1 MKIRVLLLVG
11 FVLLAVQS
19 LAQTT
24 PTLNYQGV
32 ITSNGTNYNGT
43 GYFKFALENGEDA
56 SDRFWSNDDTPGVAV
71 EPEGAVS
78 LYVDHG
84 LFHTELGDTNEDMV
98 ALSPLIFH
106 QPHEFWLHIWFS
118 ATTNS
123 PFTKLAPAVQI
134 KPASLNTINTGNLIV
149 VDPNGSA
156 DFQEIQPAIDY
167 AEGRG
172 VVILLMPGFYELS
185 APLEFPN
192 GSYFTLMGVMK
203 DRVAIQNTNGAAMVL
218 GKDLTIRS
226 ISLTGDPAVTDD
238 GAESGFEVDMFG
250 CSLNGYGAGCAVELS
265 GTGEANFVE
274 CEIETGNSG
283 AYAMR
288 LRDSSTSSEFK
299 DCEVY
304 GSVEITNLQADIEF
318 TDCQLYAGELS
329 PAVAVTVQNSG
340 MDSFVDFRRCRLIG
354 SAAPALSLSADADRD
369 AEASLIGCELFT
381 FGSNDMYT
389 IVLDNAATND
399 VEDVSLMI
407 QSSEVSGWESRG
419 AVSVSHAEL
428 EVNNSTLEG
437 EDYGVRVEEGGWLE
451 MIHSQVEGDV
461 AGIRAI
467 GPATVELEM
476 STANAGEEEEGGGV
490 GIWAEGDVFVLLF
503 NSSVNGDGS
512 GTNAVGLRL
521 EADGSSAPYAMLSGA
536 VVFGEHRGLEAVGG
550 SGLKAA
556 GSTFISITNIPAE
569 LREQDGQ
576 PNAQFTS
583 SVFMRLDNAAKP
595 AVLLS
600 GSNPA
605 IPLIANCQIEAPG
618 HNACFGPSGATI
630 LMLNSVLSTNV
641 GSGITLAAPAS
652 VLTNGNYILP

>member
-1 MKIRVLLLVG
+1 MKIRVVL
-11 FVLLAVQS
+11 FVSFFLLAVQG

-32 ITSNGTNYNGT
+32 VSSGGSNYNGT

-56 SDRFWSNDDTPGVAV
+56 SERFWSNDDTSGVAV
-71 EPEGAVS
+71 KPEGTVS

-106 QPHEFWLHIWFS
+106 QPHEFWLHTWFS
-118 ATTNS
+118 TNGTS
-123 PFTKLAPAVQI
+123 FTKLAPAVQI
-134 KPASLNTINTGNLIV
+134 KPAALNTINTGNLIV

-172 VVILLMPGFYELS
+172 VVILLMPGFYHLS
-185 APLEFPN
+185 APLVFPD
-192 GSYFTLMGVMK
+192 GSYFVLMGIMAE
-203 DRVAIQNTNGAAMVL
+203 RVHILNTNGAAMVL

-329 PAVAVTVQNSG
+329 PAVAVQNSG
-340 MDSFVDFRRCRLIG
+340 MDSFVNFRGCRLMG

-369 AEASLIGCELFT
+369 AEVSLTGCELST
-381 FGSNDMYT
+381 FGSNDTYT
-389 IVLDNAATND
+389 IVLDNAGGND

-419 AVSVSHAEL
+419 AVFVSHAEL

-476 STANAGEEEEGGGV
+476 STANAGEEEESGGT
-490 GIWAEGDVFVLLF
+490 GIWAEGGVRVLLV

-550 SGLKAA
+550 SGLKAS
-556 GSTFISITNIPAE
+556 GSTFVSSAGIPVE
-569 LREQDGQ
+569 LREQGGNQ

-583 SVFMRLDNAAKP
+583 SVFMRLNDAAKP

-600 GSNPA
+600 GSSPA
-605 IPLIANCQIEAPG
+605 IPLLANCQIEAPG
-618 HNACFGPSGATI
+618 HDVCFEPDGATI
-630 LMLNSVLSTNV
+630 LMLNSVLSTNAGV
-641 GSGITLAAPAS
+641 TLASPGS
-652 VLTNGNYILP
+652 SLTNGNYILP